1 MGKYSKSQS
10 LKHTHTHT
18 RTGESSRR
26 EWDGGSERTTQASK
40 NHCLHCYA
48 LHIPLSISLF
58 RPFGLCK
65 LRVIKCSSRI
75 KSVEHA
81 KRLKRGR
88 EREREKKRDEATR
101 RDGALMLRPEK
112 YLTDTLARSH
122 THTTTQPHD
131 TNTDAAAAR
140 NRKAAR
146 ASNVSILNKYFQL
159 NITIRS
165 SRG

>member
-48 LHIPLSISLF
+48 LHIPLSFSLF

-101 RDGALMLRPEK
+101 RDATGRSCFGLKSILQILWRALTPIQRH
-112 YLTDTLARSH
+112 SH
-122 THTTTQPHD
+122 TTRTQTQP
-131 TNTDAAAAR
+131 
-140 NRKAAR
+140 
-146 ASNVSILNKYFQL
+146 QL
-159 NITIRS
+159 EIEKQ
-165 SRG
+165 RGHRTSVY